1 MIYKANFKNYLF
13 ALLTISMIFSCNKS
27 EFTEVIIQGNIVNPM
42 GNTIQLVGPGEM
54 EDGTLNLNF
63 QRETN
68 VDENGNFIDTLNL
81 KSSGYFF
88 FIHGRE
94 RTQLFLEPGDNLTIN
109 LDSKQFDES
118 ITFSGEGSENN
129 TFLKKRFLFQE
140 NNGVNVIEMSKLESK
155 EYLNKVDSL
164 KQWELNFLKE
174 NQNISNNFLNIEK
187 KNSHY
192 KFLQALERYP
202 LYHEFYAKKEAVYD
216 ESFMSPL
223 KSIDYTNQDDYI
235 LFPDFK
241 NLVMSY
247 YQNIF
252 NKSDNLKE
260 DLRKLNLSKSTII
273 KRDLV
278 NQGVYLLSAG
288 NEKNKDLYETL
299 IDLAKEFESTG
310 IDSLTISKLTN
321 KFNILRNLEKGMKSP
336 VFNNYENF
344 NGERTSL
351 SDLKGKYVYIDVW
364 ATWCGPC
371 IREIPSLKVIEKKYE
386 NKNIHFVSISIDERN
401 RPRYNYEA
409 WRKMIVE
416 KELTGIQLFAD
427 NAFNSKFTKAYGIDS
442 IPRFLLIDPDG
453 NIVSGNAPRPS
464 DPKLVELFNSLG
476 I

>member
-1 MIYKANFKNYLF
+1 MIYKTNFKNYLF
-13 ALLTISMIFSCNKS
+13 VLLTLSMFFSCNKS
-27 EFTEVIIQGNIVNPM
+27 KTEVIVQGNIINPM
-42 GNTIQLVGPGEM
+42 GETVQLVGPGEM
-54 EDGTLNLNF
+54 EDGKLSLNF
-63 QRETN
+63 QQEIN

-81 KSSGYFF
+81 KSSAYFF

-94 RTQLFLEPGDNLTIN
+94 RTQLFLEPGNKLSIN
-109 LDSKQFDES
+109 LDSRKFDES
-118 ITFSGEGSENN
+118 ITFSGDGSENN
-129 TFLKKRFLFQE
+129 TYLKKRFLYQE
-140 NNGVNVIEMSKLESK
+140 NNGVNVIELSKLESK
-155 EYLNKVDSL
+155 EYLNQIDSL

-174 NQNISNNFLNIEK
+174 NQNISDNFLNIEK
-187 KNSHY
+187 KNTEY
-192 KFLQALERYP
+192 KFLQAIGRYP
-202 LYHEFYAKKEAVYD
+202 LYHEFYAKKQAVFD

-223 KSIDYTNQDDYI
+223 NSIDYTNQDDYI

-288 NEKNKDLYETL
+288 NDKNKNLYEIL
-299 IDLAKEFESTG
+299 IDLAKEFEPTG
-310 IDSLTISKLTN
+310 IDSLTISKLTD
-321 KFNILRNLEKGMKSP
+321 KFNVLRNLEKGMKSP

-371 IREIPSLKVIEKKYE
+371 IREIPSLKLIEKKYE
-386 NKNIHFVSISIDERN
+386 GKNIHFVSISIDEKN
-401 RPRYNYEA
+401 RPKYNYDA

-442 IPRFLLIDPDG
+442 IPRFLLIDPEG

>member
-13 ALLTISMIFSCNKS
+13 VLLTLSMFFSCNKS
-27 EFTEVIIQGNIVNPM
+27 KTGVIVQGNIKNPM
-42 GNTIQLVGPGEM
+42 GETVQLVGPGEM
-54 EDGTLNLNF
+54 EDGKLSLNF
-63 QRETN
+63 QQEIN

-81 KSSGYFF
+81 KSSAYFF

-94 RTQLFLEPGDNLTIN
+94 RTQLFLEPGNKLSIN
-109 LDSKQFDES
+109 LDSRKFDES
-118 ITFSGEGSENN
+118 ITFSGDGSENN
-129 TFLKKRFLFQE
+129 TYLKKRFLYQE
-140 NNGVNVIEMSKLESK
+140 NNRVNVIELSKLESK
-155 EYLNKVDSL
+155 EYLNQIDSL

-174 NQNISNNFLNIEK
+174 NQNISDNFLNIEK
-187 KNSHY
+187 KNTEY
-192 KFLQALERYP
+192 KFLQAIGRYP
-202 LYHEFYAKKEAVYD
+202 LYHEFYAKKQAVFD

-223 KSIDYTNQDDYI
+223 NSIDYTNQDDYI

-288 NEKNKDLYETL
+288 NDKNKNLYEIL
-299 IDLAKEFESTG
+299 IDLAKEFEPTG
-310 IDSLTISKLTN
+310 IDSLTISKLTD
-321 KFNILRNLEKGMKSP
+321 KFNVLRNLEKGMKSP

-371 IREIPSLKVIEKKYE
+371 IREIPSLKLIEKKYE
-386 NKNIHFVSISIDERN
+386 GKNIHFVSISIDEKN
-401 RPRYNYEA
+401 RPKYNYDA

-464 DPKLVELFNSLG
+464 DPALVELFNSLR

>member
-1 MIYKANFKNYLF
+1 
-13 ALLTISMIFSCNKS
+13 
-27 EFTEVIIQGNIVNPM
+27 
-42 GNTIQLVGPGEM
+42 
-54 EDGTLNLNF
+54 
-63 QRETN
+63 
-68 VDENGNFIDTLNL
+68 
-81 KSSGYFF
+81 
-88 FIHGRE
+88 
-94 RTQLFLEPGDNLTIN
+94 
-109 LDSKQFDES
+109 
-118 ITFSGEGSENN
+118 
-129 TFLKKRFLFQE
+129 
-140 NNGVNVIEMSKLESK
+140 MSKLESK
-155 EYLNKVDSL
+155 EYLNQVDSL
-164 KQWELNFLKE
+164 KQWELSFLKE
-174 NQNISNNFLNIEK
+174 NQNISNNFINIEK

-223 KSIDYTNQDDYI
+223 NSIDYTNQDDYI

-321 KFNILRNLEKGMKSP
+321 KFNVLSSLEKGMKSP
-336 VFNNYENF
+336 VFNNYENN

-386 NKNIHFVSISIDERN
+386 DKNIYFVSLSVDERN
-401 RPRYNYEA
+401 RPVYNYKRWKE
-409 WRKMIVE
+409 MIVE
-416 KELTGIQLFAD
+416 KDLGGIQLFAD
-427 NAFNSKFTKAYGIDS
+427 NAFNSTFTKAYGIDS

>member
-13 ALLTISMIFSCNKS
+13 VLLAISIFLSCNQSQK
-27 EFTEVIIQGNIVNPM
+27 TEVIIQGNIVNPM
-42 GNTIQLVGPGEM
+42 GNIVQLVGPGEM
-54 EDGTLNLNF
+54 EDGTLSLNF

-68 VDENGNFIDTLNL
+68 IDENGNFIDTLNL

-94 RTQLFLEPGDNLTIN
+94 RTQLFLEPGNKLTIN
-109 LDSKQFDES
+109 LDSRKFDES
-118 ITFSGEGSENN
+118 ITFSGDGSENN
-129 TFLKKRFLFQE
+129 TYLKKRFLYQE
-140 NNGVNVIEMSKLESK
+140 NNGVDVIELSKLESK
-155 EYLNKVDSL
+155 EYLNQIDSL

-174 NQNISNNFLNIEK
+174 NQNISDNFLNIEK
-187 KNSHY
+187 KNTEY
-192 KFLQALERYP
+192 KFLQAIERYP
-202 LYHEFYAKKEAVYD
+202 LYHEFYAKKQAVFD

-223 KSIDYTNQDDYI
+223 NSIDYTNQDDYI

-241 NLVMSY
+241 NLVMAY
-247 YQNIF
+247 YQKIF

-288 NEKNKDLYETL
+288 NDKNKNLYEIL
-299 IDLAKEFESTG
+299 IDLAKEFEPTG
-310 IDSLTISKLTN
+310 IDSLTISKLTD
-321 KFNILRNLEKGMKSP
+321 KFNVLRNLEKGMKSP

-344 NGERTSL
+344 NGKRTSL

-371 IREIPSLKVIEKKYE
+371 IREIPSLKLIEKKYE
-386 NKNIHFVSISIDERN
+386 GKNIHFVSISIDERN
-401 RPRYNYEA
+401 RPRYNYDA

-416 KELTGIQLFAD
+416 KDLGGIQLFAD

>member
-1 MIYKANFKNYLF
+1 
-13 ALLTISMIFSCNKS
+13 
-27 EFTEVIIQGNIVNPM
+27 
-42 GNTIQLVGPGEM
+42 
-54 EDGTLNLNF
+54 
-63 QRETN
+63 
-68 VDENGNFIDTLNL
+68 
-81 KSSGYFF
+81 
-88 FIHGRE
+88 
-94 RTQLFLEPGDNLTIN
+94 
-109 LDSKQFDES
+109 
-118 ITFSGEGSENN
+118 
-129 TFLKKRFLFQE
+129 
-140 NNGVNVIEMSKLESK
+140 MSKLESK